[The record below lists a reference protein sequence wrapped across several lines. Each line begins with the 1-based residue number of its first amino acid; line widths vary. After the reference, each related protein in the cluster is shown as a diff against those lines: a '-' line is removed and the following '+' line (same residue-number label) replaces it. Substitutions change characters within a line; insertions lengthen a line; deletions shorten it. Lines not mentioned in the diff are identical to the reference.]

1 MRFLTGF
8 FLALL
13 ISMSASAIPGV
24 TIPFPGEGDAAEED
38 AATEA
43 QANMDAAL
51 ELDDPSIVDTPPP
64 AIATDPIEAG
74 PHLSSN
80 DYPRSDYEAGST
92 ATLTWSVRREA
103 MDGTDLEGTIEH
115 ILIVGPDFVN
125 HSGAGSTILYDFA
138 HARRLTLDMDARTV
152 RNESFYGDI
161 RQRLDTYFGLSQ
173 GGTLD
178 DIPYGPDRS
187 FERFWLEAAMGLRRT
202 PVDLTSDISSGMM
215 RVGRDGVTVFAF
227 TTDADDTEDGDE
239 DDAEQDEIVL
249 DLNNEAGT
257 DSEAEDASSDDDLLA
272 LLRADDTAE
281 ETVEDAA
288 DEAETTDAET
298 GPEAE
303 SADDAQA
310 ATGPLLVHAD
320 IFRRWMRHALPIHPD
335 AMSAMDGETV
345 IPARFELII
354 VSPAS
359 PEGRREIWT
368 LESVEF
374 AADEF
379 PLPTNLSPIYPGPQ
393 DQVDRVFAAA
403 ISGTDSNPEAHTE
416 ALMEEIESYRAEGN
430 LSAAFLAA
438 YQDSAQVGLCSQRTL
453 DRPSCNAINQIVAS
467 GLGTASFERLFA
479 GITAIASGDHQ
490 LAYEAVEPFLDLGGY
505 AGASANIIG
514 GNEVIAWVASGGEP
528 PEEANPFDMLV
539 TAIEND
545 PAAAATYWH
554 LGQAWLTTGERHAG
568 WAVFDIGRIV
578 DGEPYHRLLA
588 QSYVLEDRLRQL
600 APDFFLPQ

>member
-1 MRFLTGF
+1 MRFLTGLT
-8 FLALL
+8 LALL
-13 ISMSASAIPGV
+13 ISASASAIPGV
-24 TIPFPGEGDAAEED
+24 TIPFPGEGED
-38 AATEA
+38 ATEDATAEA

-51 ELDDPSIVDTPPP
+51 ELDEQSVVDTPPP
-64 AIATDPIEAG
+64 AIVTDPIEAG

-80 DYPRSDYEAGST
+80 EYPRSEYEAGNT
-92 ATLTWSVRREA
+92 ATLTWRVRREA
-103 MDGTDLEGTIEH
+103 MDGTDLDGSVEH
-115 ILIVGPDFVN
+115 VLIVGPDFVN
-125 HSGAGSTILYDFA
+125 HHGAGSTILYDFA
-138 HARRLTLDMDARTV
+138 HARRLTLDMEARTI
-152 RNESFYGDI
+152 RNDSFYGDI

-187 FERFWLEAAMGLRRT
+187 FDRFWLEAAMGLRRT
-202 PVDLTSDISSGMM
+202 PVALTSELSSGMM

-227 TTDADDTEDGDE
+227 SKDADDTPSGD
-239 DDAEQDEIVL
+239 DDSESDVVL
-249 DLNNEAGT
+249 DLSEET
-257 DSEAEDASSDDDLLA
+257 DTDGEAEDPGSDADLLA
-272 LLRADDTAE
+272 LLRADNA
-281 ETVEDAA
+281 AA
-288 DEAETTDAET
+288 DEGDDTADEPDTAGESEVAIAEN
-298 GPEAE
+298 
-303 SADDAQA
+303 AQA
-310 ATGPLLVHAD
+310 ATDPLSLHAD

-335 AMSAMDGETV
+335 AMSTMDGETI

-368 LESVEF
+368 LESVDS
-374 AADEF
+374 AAAEL
-379 PLPTNLSPIYPGPQ
+379 PLPANLSTVFPGPE
-393 DQVDRVFAAA
+393 DQIDRVIAAA
-403 ISGTDSNPEAHTE
+403 MSTMDSNPDEHTE
-416 ALMEEIESYRAEGN
+416 TLMDEVEAYRSAGN
-430 LSAAFLAA
+430 LTAAFLAA
-438 YQDSAQVGLCSQRTL
+438 YQDSAHVGLCSQRTL
-453 DRPSCNAINQIVAS
+453 DRPSCNAINQIVAA

-505 AGASANIIG
+505 AGASANIIA
-514 GNEVIAWVASGGEP
+514 GNEIIAWVASGGEP
-528 PEEANPFDMLV
+528 PEEANPFEMLV

-568 WAVFDIGRIV
+568 WAAFDVGRVV

-588 QSYVLEDRLRQL
+588 QSYILEDRLRQL